1 MNLRQCPRMLPE
13 SSFRLKL
20 NAGFTLV
27 ELMIAMV
34 LSLFLLGGLVLT
46 FGTGRTAALEAEQL
60 SRAQENIRFASDY
73 LVRDFRNAGFTDI
86 FTITIDER
94 EQIEQNFAEIV
105 VVDGAP
111 RLRVRYV
118 GSRACGQDV
127 GVLGPIENEYYLD
140 GADLI
145 CRGTRAIYSAS
156 PIIGE
161 PVVLASGL
169 AAMEF
174 EFLIPDADPT
184 VTSCRFENV
193 VNPDAAVCVG
203 LRARLTFDMEP
214 NRQMELT
221 SSFRNVILNNLFS
234 I

>member
-1 MNLRQCPRMLPE
+1 M
-13 SSFRLKL
+13 
-20 NAGFTLV
+20 V
-27 ELMIAMV
+27 ELMVAMV
-34 LSLFLLGGLVLT
+34 LSLFLLGGLILT
-46 FGTGRTAALEAEQL
+46 FGTGRTAALESEQL

-94 EQIEQNFAEIV
+94 EQIEQSFAQIV
-105 VVDGAP
+105 LVDGAP

-127 GVLGPIENEYYLD
+127 GALMPVQNEYYLD
-140 GADLI
+140 GQDLI
-145 CRGTRAIYSAS
+145 CLGTRAIFSSS
-156 PIIGE
+156 PIVGQ

-169 AAMEF
+169 ADLDF
-174 EFLIPDADPT
+174 VFLAPDADPT
-184 VTSCRFENV
+184 ITACRFANV
-193 VNPDAAVCVG
+193 DNPGAEVCVG
-203 LRARLTFDMEP
+203 VRALLTFEMEP

-221 SSFRNVILNNLFS
+221 SSFRNVILNNLFG